1 MIFLAPLYMPFHDV
15 VKIDINIMFNKNPM
29 NGHLEQ
35 FLLHKMSSTLGILLP
50 KLFLLCAEICRVNV
64 QKLKMQV
71 TMGRKDSQGSR
82 HLSCTYLISPSSIL
96 SKALGFYAEPAEFY
110 KPPHTHTYLIWS
122 LKPWQEWCLSFESGI
137 NPEPSQVWPQNQNS
151 KIPKQNQTKSMS
163 FPNHTGQWLDRLSYL
178 LPP

>member
-110 KPPHTHTYLIWS
+110 KPPPHTHISHLVSQALTRVMPELWVRD
-122 LKPWQEWCLSFESGI
+122 KPWAQ
-137 NPEPSQVWPQNQNS
+137 PSVTPKPKLQNS
-151 KIPKQNQTKSMS
+151 KTK
-163 FPNHTGQWLDRLSYL
+163 PN
-178 LPP
+178 